1 MAEKTVAYTTSAKR
15 PQDAECVRGINQ
27 EIKGLI

>member
-15 PQDAECVRGINQ
+15 LQDAECVRGINQ
-27 EIKGLI
+27 ELKA

>member
-15 PQDAECVRGINQ
+15 PQDTECVRGINQ
-27 EIKGLI
+27 ELKA